1 MRAPIGFFDSGI
13 GGLSVW
19 QKVVGLLPH
28 ENTVYVADSAHVPY
42 GTKSHEEL
50 LRLSEWNTRFLLQ
63 QGCKMVVVAC
73 NTATSH
79 AIAHLRATFPDTPFV
94 GIEPAVK
101 PAAENT
107 GTQVIGVLATKGTL
121 TSDIFQVKTQRFAE
135 ENQVQVIEQIG
146 RGLVELVE
154 GGQADSAEAEQ
165 LLSDLLHPILR
176 AGADY
181 LVLGCT
187 HYPFLIPTIQK
198 IAGNQLTI
206 LDATLPVAKRV
217 EQVLREQAA
226 LNTSQEPGQ
235 HRFVINTQPQVM
247 AQLLHTMGFP
257 QAHIEVITPAHP

>member
-28 ENTVYVADSAHVPY
+28 ENTLYLADSAHVPY
-42 GTKSHEEL
+42 GTKSHEAL
-50 LRLSEWNTRFLLQ
+50 IRLSEWNTRYLLDH
-63 QGCKMVVVAC
+63 GCKMVVVAC

-79 AIAHLRATFPDTPFV
+79 AIAHLRATFPKTPFV

-101 PAAENT
+101 PAAEKT

-121 TSDIFQVKTQRFAE
+121 TSDIFQVKSQRVAE
-135 ENQVQVIEQIG
+135 ENHVQVIEQIG

-154 GGQADSAEAEQ
+154 SGKAQSPEAEQ
-165 LLSDLLHPILR
+165 LLSDLLHPIVR

-198 IAGNQLTI
+198 LTGQQLTI
-206 LDATLPVAKRV
+206 LDATFPVAKRV
-217 EQVLREQAA
+217 EQVLAERQA
-226 LNTSQEPGQ
+226 LNPSNEPGQ
-235 HRFVINTQPQVM
+235 HRFVINTDPGVM
-247 AQLLHTMGFP
+247 AQLLTSMGFEQP
-257 QAHIEVITPAHP
+257 EIAVIDPA